1 LETTGWG
8 ISSMKNIPAIL
19 SCLFFAGIGL
29 ALPSCGFITI
39 PLTTT
44 VLGGATLA
52 IKGAELQKEL
62 SKADVRKSFESP
74 FENTWNTAA
83 IALVNLRIEIAKIG
97 KTPEGNGGLIEGR
110 ARKIK
115 IKVIAVEITE
125 NITEVG
131 IWTDY
136 DIALAELIAEKI
148 KEEIQRPE
156 HQTQGIGAEVE

>member
-1 LETTGWG
+1 MELMKGLSAVLLGAFFG
-8 ISSMKNIPAIL
+8 ILGPVL
-19 SCLFFAGIGL
+19 Q
-29 ALPSCGFITI
+29 SCGFITI
-39 PLTTT
+39 PLTST

-62 SKADVRKSFESP
+62 SKADIRKSFDCS
-74 FENTWNTAA
+74 FEKTWNMAA

-97 KTPEGNGGLIEGR
+97 KTPEGDGGLIEGR

-115 IKVIAVEITE
+115 VKVIAIEITE

-148 KEEIQRPE
+148 KEEVERKD
-156 HQTQGIGAEVE
+156 TQVHGVGSEVE

>member
-1 LETTGWG
+1 
-8 ISSMKNIPAIL
+8 MKIFPAAL
-19 SCLFFAGIGL
+19 LYVFFAGASL
-29 ALPSCGFITI
+29 ALQSCSLITL

-44 VLGGATLA
+44 VFGGAQLA
-52 IKGAELQKEL
+52 IKGAELQKEI
-62 SKADVRKSFESP
+62 SKADVRKSFDSP
-74 FENTWNTAA
+74 FEKTWNMAA
-83 IALVNLRIEIAKIG
+83 IALVNLHIEIAKIG

-115 IKVIAVEITE
+115 IKVIAIEITE
-125 NITEVG
+125 SITEVG

-148 KEEIQRPE
+148 KEEIQRPD

>member
-1 LETTGWG
+1 
-8 ISSMKNIPAIL
+8 MKSL
-19 SCLFFAGIGL
+19 SALLLAVFFAVLGPVL
-29 ALPSCGFITI
+29 QSCSLLTI

-44 VLGGATLA
+44 VFGGAQLA

-62 SKADVRKSFESP
+62 SKADIRKSFESP

-83 IALVNLRIEIAKIG
+83 IALVNLRIEIIKIG

-115 IKVIAVEITE
+115 VKVIAVEITE

-148 KEEIQRPE
+148 KEEIQRPD

>member
-1 LETTGWG
+1 
-8 ISSMKNIPAIL
+8 MKSLSALLLAI
-19 SCLFFAGIGL
+19 FFAVLGPVL
-29 ALPSCGFITI
+29 QSCSLLTI

-44 VLGGATLA
+44 LFGGAQLA

-62 SKADVRKSFESP
+62 GKADIRKSFESP

-83 IALVNLRIEIAKIG
+83 IALVNLRIEITKIG

-115 IKVIAVEITE
+115 IKVIAIEITE

-148 KEEIQRPE
+148 KEEIQRPD
-156 HQTQGIGAEVE
+156 HQTRGIGAEVE

>member
-1 LETTGWG
+1 VK
-8 ISSMKNIPAIL
+8 SL
-19 SCLFFAGIGL
+19 SALLLAVFFA
-29 ALPSCGFITI
+29 ALGPVLQSCSLITL

-44 VLGGATLA
+44 VLGGAQLA

-62 SKADVRKSFESP
+62 SKADIRKSFESP
-74 FENTWNTAA
+74 FEKTWNTAV

-115 IKVIAVEITE
+115 VKVIAVEITE
-125 NITEVG
+125 HITEVG

-136 DIALAELIAEKI
+136 EIALAELIAEKI
-148 KEEIQRPE
+148 KEEIQRPD